1 MNRKPLLAGALSCLM
16 LLVAGGASAGP
27 RTVTAPDAPRALT
40 GDSPVQVSWTDPAQF
55 TEIRSSSN
63 RFEAQSGNWVY
74 QLADALRKSAVKR
87 LPPGQTLEVQITDI
101 KRAGDFEP
109 QHGPRTRDIR
119 IMRDVYPPRITLD
132 FTLRD
137 ANGGVVQQG
146 KDVKLVGMNYLHN
159 GVGLRSDSDPLRYEE
174 QLLDEWLRKLL
185 PTDRR

>member
-1 MNRKPLLAGALSCLM
+1 MNRKPLLAGALSCVM
-16 LLVAGGASAGP
+16 LLVAACATAGP
-27 RTVTAPDAPRALT
+27 RTVTAPDAPRALS

-74 QLADALRKSAVKR
+74 QLAEALRKSAVKR
-87 LPPGQTLEVQITDI
+87 LPPGQTLEVRFTDI

-109 QHGPRTRDIR
+109 QHGPRANDIR

-137 ANGGVVQQG
+137 AGGRVLQEG
-146 KDVKLVGMNYLHN
+146 KDVKLVGLNYLQN
-159 GVGLRSDSDPLRYEE
+159 GVGLRSNSDPLRYEE
-174 QLLDEWLRKLL
+174 QMLDDWLRKLL
-185 PTDRR
+185 TATRR